1 MKWQA
6 MVYASKESPRTSDH
20 CTPNQFSHEAIS
32 GPFST
37 NAACGNILLISQ
49 FISVMEPKQNRHR
62 NTRVDPYWLIERYAS
77 VVAQLHDGRGNREVL
92 LGERNQLIE
101 QGRRIGLIQLLC
113 VDEGP
118 EGV

>member
-1 MKWQA
+1 
-6 MVYASKESPRTSDH
+6 VI
-20 CTPNQFSHEAIS
+20 F
-32 GPFST
+32 
-37 NAACGNILLISQ
+37 Q
-49 FISVMEPKQNRHR
+49 FISAMELKQNRHR
-62 NTRVDPYWLIERYAS
+62 NTRVDPYWLIERYAT

-92 LGERNQLIE
+92 LGERNHLIE

>member
-1 MKWQA
+1 MI
-6 MVYASKESPRTSDH
+6 
-20 CTPNQFSHEAIS
+20 F
-32 GPFST
+32 
-37 NAACGNILLISQ
+37 Q
-49 FISVMEPKQNRHR
+49 FISAMELKQNRHR
-62 NTRVDPYWLIERYAS
+62 NTRVDPYWLIERYAT

-92 LGERNQLIE
+92 LGERNHLIE